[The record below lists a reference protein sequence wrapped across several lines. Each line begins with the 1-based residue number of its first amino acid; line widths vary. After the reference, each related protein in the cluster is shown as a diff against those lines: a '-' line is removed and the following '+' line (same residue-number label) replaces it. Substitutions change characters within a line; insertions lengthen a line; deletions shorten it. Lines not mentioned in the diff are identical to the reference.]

1 MNAKL
6 VVVALAALGIALEAA
21 VLHAV
26 VAMPLASALHDSAEP
41 QRPTFEEHILVQAVA
56 KAPVPVIPVR
66 G

>member
-6 VVVALAALGIALEAA
+6 AVAALAALAVAA
-21 VLHAV
+21 QVAFLHAV
-26 VAMPLASALHDSAEP
+26 VATPLASAIGYSAEP

-56 KAPVPVIPVR
+56 KAHAPVIPVR

>member
-6 VVVALAALGIALEAA
+6 AVAAIAALGIALEAA

-26 VAMPLASALHDSAEP
+26 VAMPLASAIRDSAEP

-56 KAPVPVIPVR
+56 EVPALVVPVR